1 MARTKHFSNR
11 PRRRRGTAILDQPQ
25 PSSMPQEDEQPRQ
38 SLPQEENVEAPSRT
52 PRTPRSPRREKTGTT
67 ASSPSQQEKSLIK
80 NKMKQ
85 KAKKAKQVDAEPEKQ
100 RKPHRYKPGTVAL
113 REIRKYQK
121 STDLLIPGAP
131 FIRNVRE
138 ITQIFSTEVNRWT
151 PEALMALQEAAE
163 AHITQLF
170 GDAYLC
176 TLHSKRVT
184 LMRKDL
190 ELARRIGG
198 MRYR

>member
-11 PRRRRGTAILDQPQ
+11 PRRRRRGTVIPAEPQ
-25 PSSMPQEDEQPRQ
+25 IP
-38 SLPQEENVEAPSRT
+38 SLPEENIAEQSQQST
-52 PRTPRSPRREKTGTT
+52 PPQQNVQGPLRTGTT
-67 ASSPSQQEKSLIK
+67 TSPPSQPQKTSMKEKV
-80 NKMKQ
+80 KQ
-85 KAKKAKQVDAEPEKQ
+85 KAKKSKEEPEKQ

-121 STDLLIPGAP
+121 STDLLIPSAP

-138 ITQIFSTEVNRWT
+138 ITQIYSTEVNRWT
-151 PEALMALQEAAE
+151 AEALLALQDATED
-163 AHITQLF
+163 HVTQLF

-176 TLHSKRVT
+176 ALHSKRVT